1 MNPHLEGA
9 AVLGF
14 SLFAYH
20 WNHGSW
26 LLFAL
31 LFLLPDVSMVGY
43 LANARAGAAIYNAI
57 HTCVGPLLLAGYS
70 VGTAH
75 HTTLLLVSDLG
86 GAYRLRPTAWVR
98 PEVSDT
104 FQGHTSGPRASRRP
118 MTNILL
124 FVVVAAVLVVGFFFY
139 RSHFSGNR
147 LLVDTHAAQEIEKAK
162 RR

>member
-104 FQGHTSGPRASRRP
+104 FHIWTQSITSSDDKHFTFRGCCCCSRGRV
-118 MTNILL
+118 LL
-124 FVVVAAVLVVGFFFY
+124 LPI
-139 RSHFSGNR
+139 S
-147 LLVDTHAAQEIEKAK
+147 LLWKSLAC
-162 RR
+162 